1 MSSNE
6 SEIVIRRLNLFLNS
20 EDRNND
26 LQGENQVTGQSLSVP
41 LQGLNVVAGD
51 NQFIR
56 IKLQSFACNN
66 TFDNHSSSDQRSY
79 MFMGTNAIPKT
90 IDNADLPT
98 AVLPHNY
105 LLLSSYNTYSDVMAD
120 TTNMVARLFQQSG
133 YTTTDWIYTFTQMRG
148 VGNELASPLFAD
160 DPADKPSNGGYDSI
174 GYYRQNGVKCLLG
187 QFTMEQNKQLF
198 WGEANS
204 GTNTPPGSTGVGTG
218 IAFNNTAVAT
228 SFFVTCAQSSDIYL
242 LLGGRKQPYSSSD
255 LSSLT
260 AFTNNPN
267 GIPTGSSAGDSSKQL
282 LNVACTYSTTG
293 TGAATKTT
301 ITVSVSTVFRMQ
313 LQVENQLYL
322 RTNLLSTNYQTDN
335 FNQRGGVQ
343 SSTALSASNILAS
356 FAMNTNIIYY
366 VNEGSNTWILDI
378 SQRNIPHLE
387 LFLTNKHGEPLTLDS
402 PVPDFQQTY
411 NLSFQC
417 CLRVEIVERAM
428 IQSTNPAR
436 DLDGYSA
443 PRFGG
448 NVLSKQSQGRDL
460 QRNSVFTKLAQMN
473 LSNR

>member
-6 SEIVIRRLNLFLNS
+6 GEIVIRRLNLFLNS

-66 TFDNHSSSDQRSY
+66 TFDNHSSSDQRAFLY
-79 MFMGTNAIPKT
+79 LGTNAIPKT
-90 IDNADLPT
+90 SDGAALPA

-105 LLLSSYNTYSDVMAD
+105 LTLSSYNTYADVMAD
-120 TTNMVARLFQQSG
+120 TTNMVASLFQQAG
-133 YTTTDWIYTFTQMRG
+133 YATADWDYTFTDLRG
-148 VGNELASPLFAD
+148 IGNELANPLFNTV
-160 DPADKPSNGGYDSI
+160 PGNNPTNGGYDTL

-187 QFTMEQNKQLF
+187 KFTMAQNKQLF
-198 WGEANS
+198 WGAANS
-204 GTNTPPGSTGVGTG
+204 GTNTPPGSSGVGSGTV
-218 IAFNNTAVAT
+218 FNNTDATT
-228 SFFVTCAQSSDIYL
+228 SFFLTCAQSSDLYL
-242 LLGGRKQPYSSSD
+242 LVGGRKQPYSTSD
-255 LSSLT
+255 LSS
-260 AFTNNPN
+260 AASFTSDLPL
-267 GIPTGSSAGDSSKQL
+267 GSSAGDSTKQL
-282 LNVACTYSTTG
+282 LNITCTYVTSG
-293 TGAATKTT
+293 TGAATKTN

-322 RTNLLSTNYQTDN
+322 RSNLLSTNYQTDN

-343 SSTALSASNILAS
+343 KSTALSASNILAS
-356 FAMNTNIIYY
+356 FAMNSNIIYY
-366 VNEGSNTWILDI
+366 VNEGSDTWILDI

-387 LFLTNKHGEPLTLDS
+387 LFLTNKHGDPLTLDS

-411 NLSFQC
+411 NISFQC

-428 IQSTNPAR
+428 IESTNPAR
-436 DLDGYSA
+436 DLEGYATS
-443 PRFGG
+443 RFGG
-448 NVLSKQSQGRDL
+448 NVLTKQSQGRDL